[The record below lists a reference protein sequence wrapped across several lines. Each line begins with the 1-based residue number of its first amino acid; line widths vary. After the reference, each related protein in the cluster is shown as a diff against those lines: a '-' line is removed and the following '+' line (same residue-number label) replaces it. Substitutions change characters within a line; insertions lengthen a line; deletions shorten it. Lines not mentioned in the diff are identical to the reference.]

1 MGRWNLVSTR
11 PEGRVEAMA
20 VDRLVG
26 AVEEV
31 TSDAASCA
39 KDPTRDFTR
48 NRKIPLPR
56 VLWTIICWGQDTVGI
71 ELLDAVGRDGETPKA
86 SALCQQLSKLGD
98 DVMPRVNGAF
108 LSRCPVVPYAREFR
122 AYGVDGTDVQLPPSM
137 DPRTRVR
144 SGTGDSEH
152 NECHPTCMYDL
163 ARETFED
170 MVWQGSKEQNEP
182 EAFCE
187 LVDRTDPGTDER
199 GRPLTALFLG
209 DRNYTSY
216 NTIHH
221 LLEAG
226 ASFVL
231 RGRDDWVERLVG
243 EDKLPKGEF
252 DVTIERILVRTRS
265 TKSRTR
271 PDEPEIYR
279 QINHDTKLDAIPR
292 GSRGEWPVTLRIV
305 RKRVRGRDGDRK
317 RGHSK
322 SKWLNIVTNLTD
334 TREYTAEWLART
346 YKLRWGHEV
355 GYRHLKHAVG
365 ALVPKTRD
373 YDRARTEFWGRLILY
388 NACSVGSSR
397 ALARGGR
404 KGRKHVRPADVTTA
418 FKGMMRIL
426 RGIKVRLEEV
436 CAKNTHVAE
445 PGRHFAR
452 KEIRKSNHGLGYRHS

>member
-71 ELLDAVGRDGETPKA
+71 ELLDAVGWNGETPKA

-144 SGTGDSEH
+144 SGAGDSEH

-163 ARETFED
+163 ARGTFED

-252 DVTIERILVRTRS
+252 DVTIERILVRTRPA
-265 TKSRTR
+265 KSRTR
-271 PDEPEIYR
+271 PDEPETCR

-317 RGHSK
+317 RG
-322 SKWLNIVTNLTD
+322 
-334 TREYTAEWLART
+334 TA
-346 YKLRWGHEV
+346 
-355 GYRHLKHAVG
+355 
-365 ALVPKTRD
+365 
-373 YDRARTEFWGRLILY
+373 RASG
-388 NACSVGSSR
+388 
-397 ALARGGR
+397 
-404 KGRKHVRPADVTTA
+404 PA
-418 FKGMMRIL
+418 
-426 RGIKVRLEEV
+426 
-436 CAKNTHVAE
+436 
-445 PGRHFAR
+445 
-452 KEIRKSNHGLGYRHS
+452 